1 MRSRLAILLA
11 AVASIGVGAVGVF
24 ALRHFHPPRPTAL
37 ELRERINKNAPFF
50 GPVVV
55 QMAATKDFAV
65 PFAGR
70 EIPVRVY
77 VPRVDEP
84 LPVVVFVHGGGFIAG
99 SIASH
104 EGLTTKLAQRADV
117 IVVSVGYS
125 LAPEA
130 KWPAARDE
138 CLAVVQWMREHAAK
152 EFGAKPGPIAL
163 SGDSAGAAYCAQM
176 LFIAREQ
183 RLPLAG
189 AVLFVPVVDMTAA
202 TVTHAGTRQMIEW
215 FVADTFPADVLRT
228 DPAISPLFEPDF
240 TGLAPVMLVLGDG
253 DAWHTEQLAFAGK
266 LASARADA
274 TTFVDKGVGHAVTD
288 AGIDAAAAWLNA
300 RLRTPAPE

>member
-55 QMAATKDFAV
+55 RMAAIKDFAV

-70 EIPVRVY
+70 GVPVRVY

-104 EGLTTKLAQRADV
+104 EGLTTKLAQRAD
-117 IVVSVGYS
+117 G
-125 LAPEA
+125 
-130 KWPAARDE
+130 
-138 CLAVVQWMREHAAK
+138 
-152 EFGAKPGPIAL
+152 
-163 SGDSAGAAYCAQM
+163 
-176 LFIAREQ
+176 
-183 RLPLAG
+183 
-189 AVLFVPVVDMTAA
+189 VL
-202 TVTHAGTRQMIEW
+202 
-215 FVADTFPADVLRT
+215 
-228 DPAISPLFEPDF
+228 
-240 TGLAPVMLVLGDG
+240 
-253 DAWHTEQLAFAGK
+253 
-266 LASARADA
+266 ARARSQ
-274 TTFVDKGVGHAVTD
+274 V
-288 AGIDAAAAWLNA
+288 AGSS
-300 RLRTPAPE
+300 R